1 MPENLKDILYSLL
14 PLILII
20 FISWFFSFLGPKLK
34 KQLEEGAKTG
44 TGESRNDLMEI
55 LLGQSAAKGAGPPA
69 ETPQP
74 RSEMPGPGLSMP
86 GPTAPLPG
94 PTAAP
99 MPMPRY
105 TGPIVTPDPIKPKWW
120 GA

>member
-20 FISWFFSFLGPKLK
+20 FISWFFSFLGPKMK
-34 KQLEEGAKTG
+34 KQIEEGTKAG
-44 TGESRNDLMEI
+44 NGESRNELLEI
-55 LLGQSAAKGAGPPA
+55 FLGQGSAKGAGPPA
-69 ETPQP
+69 ESPEP

-86 GPTAPLPG
+86 GSGVPAPG
-94 PTAAP
+94 DKAAP
-99 MPMPRY
+99 MPLPRY
-105 TGPIVTPDPIKPKWW
+105 TGPPVTPEPIKPKWW